1 MKPFQVVENKLSE
14 GQVVVLDGGTGSE
27 LEKLGVTMD
36 QDMWCGLAME
46 TNPELV
52 QKVHTLYMD
61 AGADVITANTY
72 STPPLPL
79 RRAGYAEKVEPW
91 NRLAIELA
99 FNARDQHSRRE
110 QTCIAGSVSTY
121 DTWSDGSA
129 EALFPSF
136 KEQADLLVD
145 CGVDLIL
152 LETLAS
158 PLDHVL
164 AAVEA
169 TKHLEIP
176 VWTAISCLEDRE
188 TGEIMFGVE
197 ESHDHKETA
206 KSFADFGEAI
216 DKLTNA
222 GCQTLLVMHSEFS
235 IAGKAVA
242 DLAEKFDG
250 PVGIYPNAGYWER
263 PKWVF
268 VDQISPEVYADNAE
282 AWVRNG
288 ANIVGGCCGVSPEQI
303 KAVAD
308 RLAS

>member
-1 MKPFQVVENKLSE
+1 MEVIQAVEKKLKDGRVVI
-14 GQVVVLDGGTGSE
+14 LDGGTGSE

-36 QDMWCGLAME
+36 QEMWCGLAME

-79 RRAGYAEKVEPW
+79 RRAGYAEKVAPW
-91 NRLAIELA
+91 NRLAVELA
-99 FNARDQHSRRE
+99 LNARDQHPRKE
-110 QTCIAGSVSTY
+110 QICIAGSVSTY
-121 DTWSDGSA
+121 DTWNDNST
-129 EALFPSF
+129 EMLFSSF

-164 AAVEA
+164 AAVRA

-176 VWTAISCLEDRE
+176 VWTAISCLEDYE

-206 KSFADFGEAI
+206 KSFANFGEAI
-216 DKLTNA
+216 DKLTDA
-222 GCQTLLVMHSEFS
+222 GCEVLLIMHSEFT
-235 IAGKAVA
+235 IAEKAVTK
-242 DLAEKFDG
+242 LAKMFDG

-268 VDQISPEVYADNAE
+268 VDQISPEIYADNAE
-282 AWVRNG
+282 IWVQNG
-288 ANIVGGCCGVSPEQI
+288 ASIVGGCCGVSPEQI

-308 RLAS
+308 RLAE